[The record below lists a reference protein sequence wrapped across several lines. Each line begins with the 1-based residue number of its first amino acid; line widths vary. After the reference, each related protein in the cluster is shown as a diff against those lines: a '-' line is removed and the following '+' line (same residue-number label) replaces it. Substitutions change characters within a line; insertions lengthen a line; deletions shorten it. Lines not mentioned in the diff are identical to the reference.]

1 MLTFRKNY
9 LDFLQLFLTNNLFFQ
24 IHLILRKFLLSKN
37 YQMIDAIHHL
47 EEKLKNQKKN
57 WLLVHSFLNAKL
69 INLQR
74 DPRCSLMVA
83 QEDWWGYVVLEGRAE
98 LLSPETTDAVE
109 LRETLRDVYR
119 VASGTEHSNWQEYD
133 AAMLEQRRSA
143 VIIVPEHIYGT
154 GA

>member
-1 MLTFRKNY
+1 MLSDNLRAFVAETRRGVLTTFR
-9 LDFLQLFLTNNLFFQ
+9 
-24 IHLILRKFLLSKN
+24 RSGGA
-37 YQMIDAIHHL
+37 QMSIVTCGPYREGVA
-47 EEKLKNQKKN
+47 
-57 WLLVHSFLNAKL
+57 FTTTARRAKL

-109 LRETLRDVYR
+109 LRETLRDGYR

-154 GA
+154 RA